1 MSILTRQ
8 KDHGLVI
15 NVQNLKAF
23 GGKEVIVEA
32 LSRMG

>member
-1 MSILTRQ
+1 MYILMRQ

-15 NVQNLKAF
+15 NAKNLKAS

-32 LSRMG
+32 LSRMD